1 MKKAVLNTLTACVVI
16 GTALTTSAG
25 AQTIKCTPKLNY
37 SGYVKTYYVCQKPN
51 GGTLK
56 PGIDTQKPGDDALKP
71 GTGTQTP
78 DSDVQTDL
86 EYARAVLN
94 LVNKERTSRGLS
106 ALILDEG
113 LSNVAQKHSKDMAEN
128 NYFSHTNL
136 AGESPFDRIKK
147 AGISY
152 RTAGENIAAGQ
163 KTPEAVVSSWMNSE
177 GHRKN
182 ILNASFNKMGLG
194 YVTANSGYKT
204 YWTQVFTD

>member
-16 GTALTTSAG
+16 GTALTVSAS
-25 AQTIKCTPKLNY
+25 AKTIKCTPKFSY
-37 SGYVKTYYVCQKPN
+37 SGYVKPYYVCQNPN
-51 GGTLK
+51 YG
-56 PGIDTQKPGDDALKP
+56 TQKPSD
-71 GTGTQTP
+71 GTIQTP
-78 DSDVQTDL
+78 ESGVQTQS
-86 EYARAVLN
+86 EYAREVLN

-106 ALILDEG
+106 ALSLDEG
-113 LSNVAQKHSKDMAEN
+113 LSKVAQNHSKDMAEN

-136 AGESPFDRIKK
+136 AGESPFDRLKK
-147 AGISY
+147 GQISY

-163 KTPEAVVSSWMNSE
+163 KTPEAVVNSWMNSE